1 MNASILAM
9 AISSFLC
16 VVTAGLLFSGN
27 TTVPVTAEVSAV
39 FAVCASLICFVSGI
53 MRDRRAKIETEAA
66 RLALASERELSHTVE
81 SLLAGIRRNLTATGN
96 ASDGILV
103 YPFVSRL
110 LAAKTA
116 EELASTVAE
125 LHDKNEKTERVLA
138 SLSDRIITDATILLP
153 LADAIIKAVPA
164 KTEEAAMTVME
175 KFLVVREASTNAA
188 ASGRTLREALDSQD
202 AASVAHASDLSRN
215 AVKKEREVI
224 GALSA
229 ATKENR
235 ARLRQ
240 MSDEITAGL
249 DLLNNI
255 HEITEQSKLI
265 AFNMSVEAAR
275 LGEKGNGFRVI
286 IAELHKLNGRTFDF
300 SKKVADL
307 LMRFRDRTT
316 ELVEIMEKKSSEVV
330 TEVERGMDAAETAVE
345 SLIEASKRTETFTR
359 EIAGMSDSID
369 HDLDRVLESLQF
381 QDITRQMIEGALVIL
396 GNFRKSLDVC
406 LAENGIRIDENRK
419 RDRFDEMKKRFI
431 SAAKTIGEKEALM
444 EVEV

>member
-9 AISSFLC
+9 AVSSFLC
-16 VVTAGLLFSGN
+16 VVTAGLLFSSN
-27 TTVPVTAEVSAV
+27 APVPVTTEVPAV
-39 FAVCASLICFVSGI
+39 LAVCASLFCLVSGI
-53 MRDRRAKIETEAA
+53 TRDRKARAETEAA
-66 RLALASERELSHTVE
+66 RLALDSERELSRTVE
-81 SLLAGIRRNLTATGN
+81 SLLAGIRRNLTATGS
-96 ASDGILV
+96 AADGILV

-116 EELASTVAE
+116 EELVSTVAD
-125 LHDKNEKTERVLA
+125 LHEKNEKNERVLA
-138 SLSDRIITDATILLP
+138 SLSDQIIIDATILLP

-202 AASVAHASDLSRN
+202 AASVAHASDLSRD

-224 GALSA
+224 RELSA

-235 ARLRQ
+235 ARLRL
-240 MSDEITAGL
+240 MSDEITSGL
-249 DLLNNI
+249 DLLKNI

-300 SKKVADL
+300 SKKVAEL

-396 GNFRKSLDVC
+396 RNFKKSLDVC
-406 LAENGIRIDENRK
+406 LVENGIRIDENRQ
-419 RDRFDEMKKRFI
+419 RDRFDEMKKHFI